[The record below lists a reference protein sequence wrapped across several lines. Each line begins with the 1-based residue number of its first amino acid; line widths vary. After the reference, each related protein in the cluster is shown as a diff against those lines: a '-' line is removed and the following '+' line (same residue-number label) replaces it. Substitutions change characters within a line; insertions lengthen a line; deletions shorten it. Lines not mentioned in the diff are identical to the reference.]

1 MFEFIHYGPSQLQLF
16 LLVILRT
23 SGFFLMAPIFSH
35 TAIPALIKVGVLLLL
50 SLLLVPTV
58 GDSALP
64 QIESFWQLAGL
75 AFKEILVGVIIGLL
89 FRLIFMAAKTAGAI
103 IGYQMGFAIVSMPD
117 VEEGGQIA
125 IMGRFWF
132 LVAMLV
138 FLSIDGHHLV
148 LTAFADS
155 YEVVPAGVV
164 GLASPAGELIIK
176 YTAYVFVIALKMAAP
191 MMITLFLTDIALG
204 TIAKTMPTMNVFF
217 VGFPIK
223 IGVGL
228 MVMATS
234 LPIFAYVLEK
244 GMMYLDGELRL
255 VLAAMGRA

>member
-1 MFEFIHYGPSQLQLF
+1 MFEFIHYGSSQLQLF
-16 LLVILRT
+16 LLIALRASGLFIL
-23 SGFFLMAPIFSH
+23 APVFSH
-35 TAIPALIKVGVLLLL
+35 TAIPTLIKIGVLLSL
-50 SLLLVPTV
+50 SLILVPTI
-58 GDSALP
+58 GASTLP
-64 QIESFWQLAGL
+64 EIESSWQLAGL

-89 FRLIFMAAKTAGAI
+89 FRLLFMGAKTAGAM
-103 IGYQMGFAIVSMPD
+103 IGYQVGFALVSMPD
-117 VEEGGQIA
+117 VEEGGQIS
-125 IMGRFWF
+125 IVGSFWF

-155 YEVVPAGVV
+155 YEVIPPGVV
-164 GLASPAGELIIK
+164 GLASSAGELVIK

-191 MMITLFLTDIALG
+191 VMITLFLTDVALG

-228 MVMATS
+228 MVMAMS
-234 LPIFAYVLEK
+234 LPVFAYVLEK
-244 GMMYLDGELRL
+244 GVMYLDSELR
-255 VLAAMGRA
+255 VVFAAMGRA

>member
-16 LLVILRT
+16 LLILLRA
-23 SGFFLMAPIFSH
+23 SGLFIMAPMFSH
-35 TAIPALIKVGVLLLL
+35 KTIPVLIKIGVLLSL
-50 SLLLVPTV
+50 SLLLVPTINA
-58 GDSALP
+58 STLP

-89 FRLIFMAAKTAGAI
+89 FRLLFMGAKTAGAM
-103 IGYQMGFAIVSMPD
+103 IGYQIGFAMVSMPD
-117 VEEGGQIA
+117 IEEGGQIA
-125 IMGRFWF
+125 IMGSFWF

-155 YEVVPAGVV
+155 YEVIPPGVV
-164 GLASPAGELIIK
+164 GLASSVGELIIK

-191 MMITLFLTDIALG
+191 VMITLFLTDVALG

-228 MVMATS
+228 MVMALS

-244 GMMYLDGELRL
+244 GMMYLDNELRL
-255 VLAAMGRA
+255 VFAAMGRA